1 MVKIRFVIVL
11 KIITMTSKPQVP
23 VNYHTVMPYLIVQNA
38 AKFLSFAEKVFD
50 AKETYKAMRDSDI
63 IMHAEILIGDSTI
76 MFADATEK
84 YKPQPAGLFIYVD
97 NADERF
103 RKAVEAGAKVI
114 NEVADQT
121 YGRSGGVTDPFGNS
135 WWVTSTK

>member
-1 MVKIRFVIVL
+1 
-11 KIITMTSKPQVP
+11 
-23 VNYHTVMPYLIVQNA
+23 
-38 AKFLSFAEKVFD
+38 
-50 AKETYKAMRDSDI
+50 MRESDI
-63 IMHAEILIGDSTI
+63 ILHAETLIGDSTI

-114 NEVADQT
+114 NEVADQP
-121 YGRSGGVTDPFGNS
+121 YGRSGGGTDPFGNS